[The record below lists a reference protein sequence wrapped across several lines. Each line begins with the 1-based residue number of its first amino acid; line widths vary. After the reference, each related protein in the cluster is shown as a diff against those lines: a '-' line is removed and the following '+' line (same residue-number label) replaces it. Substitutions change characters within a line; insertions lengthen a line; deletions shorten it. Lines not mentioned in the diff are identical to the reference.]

1 MKARIK
7 LRCLIER
14 YVAYRQALGE
24 KFLTNRNILRAFGRS
39 VGATV
44 SAAAVGLP
52 ETTHFLYGDGPVTSA
67 WHIRHAALKGFFR
80 YALGRG
86 HVAKIPLPDVLPER
100 PPPFV
105 AYLFTRGEVR
115 RLLAATDGYQR
126 NRSCMEPVTMRV
138 LILLL
143 YATGLRVH
151 EAIALNRNQVDLDQS
166 LLTVVQ
172 TKFYKSRLVPFTP
185 QLGRVLRAYLARP
198 ASAAVGPS
206 PGAPFFTT
214 TRCGARI
221 NQCTVEDAFRR
232 TCEHADIR
240 RDDGARYQPRL
251 HDLRHTFAVTRLTTW
266 YRRGQDVQ
274 RLLPHLSVYLGHV
287 HLAAT
292 QVYLHM
298 TPELLQQASRRFQRY
313 ANPRTSHA

>member
-1 MKARIK
+1 MKPQIK
-7 LRCLIER
+7 LRCLIDR
-14 YVAYRQALGE
+14 YVAYRQARGE
-24 KFLTNRNILRAFGRS
+24 KFLTNRKILRAFGRS

-44 SAAAVGLP
+44 AVAAVGLP
-52 ETTHFLYGDGPVTSA
+52 QTTRFLYGDGPVTSA
-67 WHIRHAALKGFFR
+67 WHIRHAALKGFYR

-86 HVAKIPLPDVLPER
+86 HVTRIPLPDVLPER

-105 AYLFTRGEVR
+105 AYLYTRAEVR
-115 RLLAATDGYQR
+115 RLLAATDSYQR
-126 NRSCMEPVTMRV
+126 NRSCLEPVTMRV

-198 ASAAVGPS
+198 VAVGLS
-206 PGAPFFTT
+206 PEAPFFTT
-214 TRCGARI
+214 TRHAARI
-221 NQCTVEDAFRR
+221 NQSTVEDVFRR
-232 TCEHADIR
+232 VCEHAGIR

-251 HDLRHTFAVTRLTTW
+251 HDLRHTFAVSRLTMW

-287 HLAAT
+287 YLAAT

>member
-1 MKARIK
+1 MKFHD
-7 LRCLIER
+7 LIEQ
-14 YVAYRQALGE
+14 YIAYRRSLGE
-24 KFLTNRNILRAFGRS
+24 KFLTNGIILRAFCRHAG
-39 VGATV
+39 VGV
-44 SAAAVGLP
+44 AANTISLR
-52 ETTHFLYGDGPVTSA
+52 ETTRFLYGNGPVTSA
-67 WHIRHAALKGFFR
+67 WHIRHGVLKGFFR
-80 YALGRG
+80 YAVTRG
-86 HVAKIPLPDVLPER
+86 YMANTPLTETLPQR

-105 AYLFTRGEVR
+105 PYIYTRDEMR
-115 RLLAATDGYQR
+115 RLLAATASYQH
-126 NRSCMEPVTMRV
+126 NRSCMEPETMRL

-151 EAIALNRNQVDLDQS
+151 EAIALNRSQVDLDQS
-166 LLTVVQ
+166 LLTVVR

-198 ASAAVGPS
+198 AAVAVDRS
-206 PGAPFFTT
+206 PEAPFFTT
-214 TRCGARI
+214 TRHGARI
-221 NQCTVEDAFRR
+221 NQFTVEGAFRR
-232 TCEHADIR
+232 ACEHAGIR

-298 TPELLQQASRRFQRY
+298 TPELLQQASRHFQRY

>member
-1 MKARIK
+1 MKPRIK
-7 LRCLIER
+7 LRGLIER

-24 KFLTNRNILRAFGRS
+24 KFLTNRNILRAFSRS

-44 SAAAVGLP
+44 AVADIGQP
-52 ETTHFLYGDGPVTSA
+52 ETTHFLYGHGLVTSA
-67 WHIRHAALKGFFR
+67 WHIKYAALKGFFR

-86 HVAKIPLPDVLPER
+86 HVTKIPLPDVLPER

-105 AYLFTRGEVR
+105 AYLYTREEVR

-126 NRSCMEPVTMRV
+126 NRSCLEPVTMRV

-151 EAIALNRNQVDLDQS
+151 EAIALNRGQIDLDQS
-166 LLTVVQ
+166 MLTVVQ

-198 ASAAVGPS
+198 ASAAIAPVPE
-206 PGAPFFTT
+206 APFFTT
-214 TRCGARI
+214 TRRSARI
-221 NQCTVEDAFRR
+221 NQFTIEGAFRR
-232 TCEHADIR
+232 VCDHAGIR

-266 YRRGQDVQ
+266 YRSGQDVQ

-292 QVYLHM
+292 QVYLQM

-313 ANPRTSHA
+313 ANPEPSHA

>member
-1 MKARIK
+1 MKPRVN

-39 VGATV
+39 TGPTV
-44 SAAAVGLP
+44 AVAAVGLL
-52 ETTHFLYGDGPVTSA
+52 ETTRFLYGHGPVTSA
-67 WHIRHAALKGFFR
+67 WHIKHAALKGFFR
-80 YALGRG
+80 YALGRD
-86 HVAKIPLPDVLPER
+86 HITKIPLPEVLPER

-105 AYLFTRGEVR
+105 AYIYTREEVL
-115 RLLAATDGYQR
+115 RLLMATDGYQR
-126 NRSCMEPVTMRV
+126 NRSCLEPVTMRV

-143 YATGLRVH
+143 YATGLRMH
-151 EAIALNRNQVDLDQS
+151 EAIALNREQVDLDQS
-166 LLTVVQ
+166 LLTVVR
-172 TKFYKSRLVPFTP
+172 TKFYKTRLVPFTP
-185 QLGRVLRAYLARP
+185 QLGRILRAYLARP
-198 ASAAVGPS
+198 SAAAVDPS
-206 PGAPFFTT
+206 PEAPFFTT
-214 TRCGARI
+214 TRYGTRI
-221 NQCTVEDAFRR
+221 NQCTVEGAFRR
-232 TCEHADIR
+232 ACEHAGIR

-292 QVYLHM
+292 QVYLHL
-298 TPELLQQASRRFQRY
+298 TPELLQQANRRFQRY

>member
-1 MKARIK
+1 MKPRIK
-7 LRCLIER
+7 LRRLIDR

-39 VGATV
+39 VGAKVAVAT
-44 SAAAVGLP
+44 VGLP
-52 ETTHFLYGDGPVTSA
+52 ETTRFLYGHGPVTSA
-67 WHIRHAALKGFFR
+67 WHIKYAALKGFFH
-80 YALGRG
+80 YALDRD
-86 HVAKIPLPDVLPER
+86 HVRTIPLPDVLPER

-105 AYLFTRGEVR
+105 AYIYPRVEVR

-151 EAIALNRNQVDLDQS
+151 EAIALNRDQVDLDQS
-166 LLTVVQ
+166 LLTVVR

-206 PGAPFFTT
+206 PAAPFFTT
-214 TRCGARI
+214 TRRGARI
-221 NQCTVEDAFRR
+221 NQCTVEGAFRR
-232 TCEHADIR
+232 ACEHAGIR

-266 YRRGQDVQ
+266 YRRGHDVQ

-287 HLAAT
+287 YLAAT

-298 TPELLQQASRRFQRY
+298 TPELLQQANRRFQRY